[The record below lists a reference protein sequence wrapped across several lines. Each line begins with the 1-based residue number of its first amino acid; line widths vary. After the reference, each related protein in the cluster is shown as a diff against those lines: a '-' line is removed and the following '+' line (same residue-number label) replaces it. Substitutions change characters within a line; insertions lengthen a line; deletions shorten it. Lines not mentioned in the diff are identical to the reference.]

1 MADKTPKNAQLN
13 DVDAYRLKK
22 THPAL
27 KVLIYI
33 FLAIWTFVNLYP
45 LFWMFTFSLKSNE
58 EIYGLNVAGLPTKWL
73 WSNYPEALKTGHM
86 PRYFFNSIVI
96 TVLAMAIT
104 LIAAL
109 MATYALTRIKWRG
122 SKLMNSIFMLGL
134 TIPLH
139 ASILPVYLILSKLHW
154 LNSYQALIIPYS
166 AFSLAMA
173 ILICT
178 GFMVDIPKDLD
189 EAAYID
195 GCGMWGTFIKV
206 ILPLTKPAFATIGI
220 YSFLQSWNELM
231 FANIFN
237 SKGELKTIPV
247 GIQSFQGQYLT
258 DWGLVGAVL
267 VMATFP
273 TLLAYVFLSKRI
285 QSSFI
290 AGAVKG

>member
-1 MADKTPKNAQLN
+1 MAKNKSN
-13 DVDAYRLKK
+13 TAYVSDIDQYNLKK
-22 THPAL
+22 TSPVA
-27 KVLIYI
+27 KVFIYI
-33 FLAIWTFVNLYP
+33 GLAVWTFVNLYP

-58 EIYGLNVAGLPTKWL
+58 EIYGLNVAGLPQNWL
-73 WSNYPEALKTGHM
+73 WSNYPEALRTGNM
-86 PRYFFNSIVI
+86 PRYFLNSIII
-96 TVLAMAIT
+96 TIAAMAIT

-109 MATYALTRIKWRG
+109 MATYALTRIRWWG

-139 ASILPVYLILSKLHW
+139 ASILPVYLILSKLGW

-189 EAAYID
+189 EAANID
-195 GCGMWGTFIKV
+195 GCGLWGTFFRV

-237 SKGELKTIPV
+237 SKGDLKTIPV
-247 GIQSFQGQYLT
+247 GIQAFQGQYLT

-273 TLLAYVFLSKRI
+273 TLIAYVFLSKKI